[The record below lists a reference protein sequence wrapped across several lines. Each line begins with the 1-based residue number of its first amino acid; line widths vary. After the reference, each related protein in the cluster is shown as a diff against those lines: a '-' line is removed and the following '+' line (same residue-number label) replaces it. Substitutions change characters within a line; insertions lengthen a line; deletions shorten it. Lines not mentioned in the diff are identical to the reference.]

1 MVDDKLMEQIYQE
14 SLEEK
19 LIMNISQEL
28 NLSLPQAM
36 DLYYNSRLA
45 NKIHCGKYGIQ
56 YLDYHVLTDYLL
68 KYEQDLI
75 EKYHSEEV

>member
-1 MVDDKLMEQIYQE
+1 
-14 SLEEK
+14 
-19 LIMNISQEL
+19 MNISQEL

-36 DLYYNSRLA
+36 DLYYNSRLV
-45 NKIHCGKYGIQ
+45 NKIHWGKYGIQ

-68 KYEQDLI
+68 KKYEQDLI

>member
-45 NKIHCGKYGIQ
+45 NKIHRGKYGIQ